1 MRTIALTLSAATI
14 ALAVAAPAL
23 ASGNKPASASPNCQ
37 NTGSF
42 ERWAE
47 DFKKEAIA
55 KGISPQVISAASA
68 AGDFAVDPAVIK
80 RDRNQ
85 GVFSQSFLQ
94 FSDRMISA
102 SRFKNGQAQL
112 EKHRLLFAKVERDFG
127 VPAEVLTSFWGLE
140 SDFGAITGNF
150 RLIRSLAT
158 LAYDCRRS
166 EFFREELI
174 NALRIVQRGD
184 QTVEGMNG
192 NWAGEFGA
200 LQITAGD
207 AFRNAV
213 DYDNDGRRD
222 LIHSVPDTVASA
234 ANFLKNLGWQRG
246 QPWLQEV
253 RLTADM
259 PWEQADIEIQHP
271 VSQWK
276 NWGVRAASGR
286 LPADTM
292 QASLLLPMGRHGPAF
307 LAYPNFKA
315 FMGWNSAFVY
325 STTAAYFAA
334 RLAGAP
340 PVARGNGEVVVPT
353 AQQIM
358 DLQRALLARGYEV
371 GEVDGKMGSMT
382 RKAVKQAQLKVGL
395 PADSYPTVELIEKL
409 RVQTTGN
416 R

>member
-1 MRTIALTLSAATI
+1 MRPIALTLSAATI
-14 ALAVAAPAL
+14 ALAVATPAI
-23 ASGNKPASASPNCQ
+23 ASGTKPASAAPTCQ

-55 KGISPQVISAASA
+55 KGISPQVISGASA
-68 AGDFAVDPAVIK
+68 DFVLDPAVIK

-127 VPAEVLTSFWGLE
+127 VPAEVLTAFWGLE

-166 EFFREELI
+166 EFFREELV

-213 DYDNDGRRD
+213 DYDGDGRRD

-259 PWEQADIEIQHP
+259 PWEQADIEVQHP

-276 NWGVRAASGR
+276 AWGVRAAGGK

-292 QASLLLPMGRHGPAF
+292 PASLLLPMGRHGPAF

-340 PVARGNGEVVVPT
+340 PVGRGNGEVVVLTP
-353 AQQIM
+353 QQIM
-358 DLQRALLARGYEV
+358 DLQRALLARSYEV

>member
-1 MRTIALTLSAATI
+1 M
-14 ALAVAAPAL
+14 
-23 ASGNKPASASPNCQ
+23 
-37 NTGSF
+37 
-42 ERWAE
+42 
-47 DFKKEAIA
+47 
-55 KGISPQVISAASA
+55 ISAAA
-68 AGDFAVDPAVIK
+68 ADFVLDPAVIK

-85 GVFSQSFLQ
+85 SVFSQSFLQ

-166 EFFREELI
+166 EFFREELV

-184 QTVEGMNG
+184 QTIEGMNG

-213 DYDNDGRRD
+213 DYDGDGRRD

-259 PWEQADIEIQHP
+259 PWEQADIETQHP

-276 NWGVRAASGR
+276 AWGVRAAAASCRPTRCRPRCCCRWAASARPSSPTRTSRRSWAGIR
-286 LPADTM
+286 PSSIRPPPPISRRGLPA
-292 QASLLLPMGRHGPAF
+292 RR
-307 LAYPNFKA
+307 
-315 FMGWNSAFVY
+315 WSA
-325 STTAAYFAA
+325 AAMAKSWCS
-334 RLAGAP
+334 
-340 PVARGNGEVVVPT
+340 T

-358 DLQRALLARGYEV
+358 DLQRALLARGYDV
-371 GEVDGKMGSMT
+371 GEVDGKMGAMT

>member
-1 MRTIALTLSAATI
+1 MRRIALTLSAATI
-14 ALAVAAPAL
+14 ALVVVTPAL
-23 ASGNKPASASPNCQ
+23 ASGNKPASAPPNCQ

-42 ERWAE
+42 ERWTE
-47 DFKKEAIA
+47 DFKKEAVA
-55 KGISPQVISAASA
+55 KGISPQVIHAAL
-68 AGDFAVDPAVIK
+68 GDFVLDPAVIK

-127 VPAEVLTSFWGLE
+127 VPAEVLTAFWGLE
-140 SDFGAITGNF
+140 SDFGAVTGKF

-166 EFFREELI
+166 EFFREELV

-184 QTVEGMNG
+184 QTVEDMNG

-213 DYDNDGRRD
+213 DYDGDGRRD

-234 ANFLKNLGWQRG
+234 ANFLKHLGWQRD

-253 RLTADM
+253 RLMADL
-259 PWEQADIEIQHP
+259 PWEQADIEVQHP

-276 NWGVRAASGR
+276 AWGVRAAGGR

-292 QASLLLPMGRHGPAF
+292 QASLLLPMGRLGPAF

-340 PVARGNGEVVVPT
+340 PVGRGNGEVVVLTP
-353 AQQIM
+353 QQIM
-358 DLQRALLARGYEV
+358 DLQRTLLARGYAV
-371 GEVDGKMGSMT
+371 GEADGKMGAMT

-395 PADSYPTVELIEKL
+395 PADSYPTVALIDQL

>member
-1 MRTIALTLSAATI
+1 MRTIALTLSAATV
-14 ALAVAAPAL
+14 ALVVVTPAL
-23 ASGNKPASASPNCQ
+23 ASGNKPASAPPNCQ
-37 NTGSF
+37 NTGRF

-55 KGISPQVISAASA
+55 KGISPQVMNAA
-68 AGDFAVDPAVIK
+68 AGDFVPDPAVIK

-127 VPAEVLTSFWGLE
+127 VPAEVLAAFWGLE
-140 SDFGAITGNF
+140 SDFGAVTGNF

-166 EFFREELI
+166 EFFREELV

-213 DYDNDGRRD
+213 DYDGDGRRD
-222 LIHSVPDTVASA
+222 LIHNVPDTVATA
-234 ANFLKNLGWQRG
+234 ANFLKSLGWQRD

-253 RLTADM
+253 RLTADL

-276 NWGVRAASGR
+276 AWGVRAAGGR
-286 LPADTM
+286 LAADTM
-292 QASLLLPMGRHGPAF
+292 QASLLLPMGRFGPAF

-340 PVARGNGEVVVPT
+340 PIGRGNGEVVVLAPP
-353 AQQIM
+353 QIM

-371 GEVDGKMGSMT
+371 GEVDGKMGAMT

-395 PADSYPTVELIEKL
+395 PADSYPTLALIDRL
-409 RVQTTGN
+409 RVQNTGN

>member
-14 ALAVAAPAL
+14 ALVVAAPAL
-23 ASGNKPASASPNCQ
+23 ASGTKPASASPNCQ
-37 NTGSF
+37 NAGSF

-55 KGISPQVISAASA
+55 KGISPQVVSAASA
-68 AGDFAVDPAVIK
+68 DFVLDPAVIK

-166 EFFREELI
+166 EFFREELV

-184 QTVEGMNG
+184 QTFEGMNG

-213 DYDNDGRRD
+213 DYDGDGRRD

-259 PWEQADIEIQHP
+259 PWEQADIETQHP

-276 NWGVRAASGR
+276 AWGVRAAAGK

-340 PVARGNGEVVVPT
+340 LIGRGNGEVVVPT

-358 DLQRALLARGYEV
+358 DLQRALLARGYDV
-371 GEVDGKMGSMT
+371 GEVDGKMGAMT
-382 RKAVKQAQLKVGL
+382 RRAVKQAQLKVGL

>member
-1 MRTIALTLSAATI
+1 MRTIALTLSATI
-14 ALAVAAPAL
+14 ALVVATPAL
-23 ASGNKPASASPNCQ
+23 ASGTKPASASPNCQ
-37 NTGSF
+37 NASSF

-68 AGDFAVDPAVIK
+68 DFVLDPAVIK

-184 QTVEGMNG
+184 QTFEGMNG

-213 DYDNDGRRD
+213 DYDGDGRRD

-276 NWGVRAASGR
+276 AWGIRAAGGK
-286 LPADTM
+286 LPSDTM
-292 QASLLLPMGRHGPAF
+292 QASLLLPMGRFGPAF

-340 PVARGNGEVVVPT
+340 LVGRGNGEVVVLTP
-353 AQQIM
+353 QQIM
-358 DLQRALLARGYEV
+358 DLQRALLARGHEV
-371 GEVDGKMGSMT
+371 GEVDGKMGAMT

-395 PADSYPTVELIEKL
+395 PADSYPTAELIDKL